1 MRGLR
6 RLCGAGAALALA
18 LTSTGCAV
26 LLPPSEGSAD
36 VVTTWAISGGGEEE
50 LMPGQ
55 GEKFAQRTGRRMHT
69 QFFQNDPYKNK
80 LWVSMGSGTPPDTF
94 FGWGGGALHA
104 FINAGKVADL
114 APAMRQHPEWRNNFL
129 PSVMSPVDLRG
140 GTYGIPVGGIQ
151 PVLLYFNKDVYA
163 RTGLRPP
170 RTWNELL
177 DQIPR
182 LQQAGYLP
190 ISLGGADSWTY
201 LMWEEA
207 IVDRV
212 AGPETFQAVLDGKP
226 GAWLNPDIIK
236 ANTLLQ
242 DLVRS
247 GAFGDAFASTSAEL
261 GQQRTLL
268 ASGRAAMMV
277 HLGSGYSDL
286 LGDNETWVR
295 EGHLGWTRFPAVE
308 GGKGHPD
315 NLVGNPTTFMSATAG
330 PDQHDAVE
338 FLRQELSSPAY
349 TRAILERGDVPPVT
363 GIEEQLRTS
372 EDADYMT
379 FVYELAK
386 NAPHFQQS
394 WDQALPPGPAQNVL
408 INLQK
413 LFLEQIGPE
422 EFSQLME
429 ESSR

>member
-6 RLCGAGAALALA
+6 RLCAMGAAVALA

-26 LLPPSEGSAD
+26 LLPPSQGSAD
-36 VVTTWAISGGGEEE
+36 VLTSWAISGGGEEE
-50 LMPGQ
+50 LMPVE
-55 GEKFAQRTGRRMHT
+55 GEKFQQRTGRRVQT

-94 FGWGGGALHA
+94 FGWGGGALQA
-104 FINAGKVADL
+104 FIDAGKAADL
-114 APAMRQHPEWRNNFL
+114 APTMREHPEWRANFL
-129 PSVMSPVDLRG
+129 PSVMSPVDIDG
-140 GTYGIPVGGIQ
+140 GTYGIPIGGIQ

-163 RTGLRPP
+163 ATGLQPP

-177 DQIPR
+177 HQVPR

-190 ISLGGADSWTY
+190 IALGGADAWTY

-207 IVDRV
+207 VVDRV
-212 AGPETFQAVLDGKP
+212 AGPEAFQAVLDGEP

-236 ANTLLQ
+236 ANTMLQ
-242 DLVRS
+242 ELVRT

-286 LGDNETWVR
+286 LGDDEQWVR
-295 EGHLGWTRFPAVE
+295 EGHLGWARFPAVE
-308 GGKGHPD
+308 GGKGHAD

-330 PDQHDAVE
+330 PDQQAAVD
-338 FLRQELSSPAY
+338 FLRQELSSPDY
-349 TRAILERGDVPPVT
+349 TRGTLERGDVPPVT
-363 GIEEQLRTS
+363 GMEDELRAS

-413 LFLEQIGPE
+413 LFLDQISPE

>member
-6 RLCGAGAALALA
+6 RLSAVAAVLAAA

-26 LLPPSEGSAD
+26 LLPPSEGSTG
-36 VVTTWAISGGGEEE
+36 VITSWAISGGGEEE

-55 GEKFAQRTGRRMHT
+55 GERFQQRTGRPVQT

-80 LWVSMGSGTPPDTF
+80 LWVSMGSGTPPDAF
-94 FGWGGGALHA
+94 FGWGGGALEE
-104 FINAGKVADL
+104 FIEAGRVADL
-114 APAMRQHPEWRNNFL
+114 APAMREHPEWRQNFL
-129 PSVMSPVDLRG
+129 PSVMSPVDIGG

-151 PVLLYFNKDVYA
+151 PVLLYFNEDVYA
-163 RTGLRPP
+163 ETGLRPP
-170 RTWNELL
+170 RSWNELL
-177 DQIPR
+177 DQVPR
-182 LQQAGYLP
+182 LQEAGYLP
-190 ISLGGADSWTY
+190 IALGGADSWTY

-212 AGPETFQAVLDGKP
+212 AGPGAFQAVLDGEP
-226 GAWLNPDIIK
+226 GAWLNPDIIR
-236 ANTLLQ
+236 ANTMLQ
-242 DLVRS
+242 NLVRR
-247 GAFGDAFASTSAEL
+247 GAFGNAFASTSAEL

-286 LGDNETWVR
+286 LGDDEDWVR
-295 EGHLGWTRFPAVE
+295 EGHLGWAPFPAVE
-308 GGKGHPD
+308 GGKGDPA

-330 PDQHDAVE
+330 PDAEEAVD
-338 FLRQELSSPAY
+338 FLRQELSSDAF
-349 TRAILERGDVPPVT
+349 TQGRLARGDVPPVT
-363 GIEEQLRTS
+363 GIEDQLRAS
-372 EDADYMT
+372 DDADYMT
-379 FVYELAK
+379 FVYDLAK

-413 LFLEQIGPE
+413 LFLEQISPQ
-422 EFSQLME
+422 EFSELME

>member
-6 RLCGAGAALALA
+6 RLCAMGAALAFA

-50 LMPGQ
+50 LMPAE
-55 GEKFAQRTGRRMHT
+55 GEKFQQRTGRRMQT

-80 LWVSMGSGTPPDTF
+80 LWVSMGSGTPPDAF
-94 FGWGGGALHA
+94 FGWGGGALQA
-104 FINAGKVADL
+104 FIDAGKVADL
-114 APAMRQHPEWRNNFL
+114 GPAMREHPEWRQNFL
-129 PSVMSPVDLRG
+129 PSVMSPVDING

-151 PVLLYFNKDVYA
+151 PVLLYFNKDVFA
-163 RTGLRPP
+163 RVGLQPP
-170 RTWNELL
+170 RTWEELL
-177 DQIPR
+177 DQIPEF
-182 LQQAGYLP
+182 QWAGVLP
-190 ISLGGADSWTY
+190 IALGGADSWTY

-212 AGPETFQAVLDGKP
+212 AGPEAFRDVVEGKP

-236 ANTLLQ
+236 ANAMLR
-242 DLVRS
+242 DLVRT
-247 GAFGDAFASTSAEL
+247 GAFGNAFASTSAEL

-268 ASGRAAMMV
+268 ASERAAMMV

-286 LGDNETWVR
+286 LGDDEKWVR
-295 EGHLGWTRFPAVE
+295 EGHLGWAPFPAVE
-308 GGKGHPD
+308 GGKGDPA

-330 PDQHDAVE
+330 PDQREAVE
-338 FLRQELSSPAY
+338 FLRQELSSDAF
-349 TRAILERGDVPPVT
+349 TEGRLKRGDVPPVT
-363 GIEEQLRTS
+363 GIEDQLRAS
-372 EDADYMT
+372 EDAGFMT
-379 FVYELAK
+379 FVYDLTK

-413 LFLEQIGPE
+413 LFLDQISPE